1 MTGQRL
7 CLNTHVMWPLP
18 SAKGPVCGLGHT
30 LIFSQFMHLPNLL
43 SVWASLKQLEGT
55 DSSLSYPN
63 SALCSLLGV
72 PSPHVCT
79 QPSRFQDCVGAHRGL
94 QQSSHTPDSISAF
107 SVLCFYNQHW
117 RLREPWR
124 PSLFSVCPWHGT
136 FRWSAE
142 LGGPLLVLM
151 AKCARG
157 ELVFQSL
164 SHAWLFST
172 PWTGTHQA
180 HLSMTISQG
189 LLRCMSVESV
199 MLSNHLILC
208 CPLLLLPSIFPSIS
222 LF

>member
-18 SAKGPVCGLGHT
+18 SAKGPVYGLGHT

-117 RLREPWR
+117 HLREPWR
-124 PSLFSVCPWHGT
+124 PSPFSVCPWHGT

-164 SHAWLFST
+164 SHAWLFNPVDWNT
-172 PWTGTHQA
+172 PG
-180 HLSMTISQG
+180 S
-189 LLRCMSVESV
+189 SV
-199 MLSNHLILC
+199 HDY
-208 CPLLLLPSIFPSIS
+208 FPGFAQMHVCWVSDAI
-222 LF
+222 